1 MHKNN
6 ALSTILC
13 PVRAVYF
20 APTNGSSGM
29 FSPVAIVLLT
39 QQPRQNALRSIPYGR
54 TQAGHCLAVGRV
66 VNSELKR
73 KQKPKSVYLI
83 EYNCLAGKYLCDLLK
98 PNYVAKII
106 RCYHDGNI
114 AVQCRSN
121 SVFLIDGESL
131 PIRLSVCVHWVSCSF
146 REARILVIGTEPN
159 VDDMCELI
167 RIGMHGII
175 SPREI
180 SKVKPAIESVMSDH
194 LWIRHEILER
204 FARYSPAAT
213 LRGRNHSILT
223 PQEGRIVAFLQQ
235 KYSNKE
241 IGGALGITERTVK
254 FHLANIFDKVGAHD
268 RSSALDLL
276 LRASLVHVEDTVG
289 ESEPGEIKTIPRVL
303 AGAREA

>member
-6 ALSTILC
+6 ALSTILV
-13 PVRAVYF
+13 P
-20 APTNGSSGM
+20 GQSSILCQPMGVAAW
-29 FSPVAIVLLT
+29 FSPGAIVLLT
-39 QQPRQNALRSIPYGR
+39 QEPRQNALRPIPYGR

-83 EYNCLAGKYLCDLLK
+83 EYNCLAGKYLRDLLK
-98 PNYVAKII
+98 PNYAVKII
-106 RCYHDGNI
+106 RCSHDGNI
-114 AVQCRSN
+114 VVQCRSN
-121 SVFLIDGESL
+121 SFFLIDAESL
-131 PIRLSVCVHWVSCSF
+131 PIRLPVCVHWISCSF

-159 VDDMCELI
+159 V
-167 RIGMHGII
+167 GMHGII

-180 SKVKPAIESVMSDH
+180 SKINTAIESVMSDH

-213 LRGRNHSILT
+213 LRRRNHSILT

-254 FHLANIFDKVGAHD
+254 FHLANILHKVGAHD

-289 ESEPGEIKTIPRVL
+289 ESEPGEIKTIP
-303 AGAREA
+303 ASACG